1 VRIQSPGKI
10 LGILTAI
17 NFVNYVDRYL
27 VAAVAPK
34 FQEELGLSNTQTG
47 FAISAFMLGY
57 FVTSPIFGWLGDK
70 RFPKRGGGTTTARR
84 WLMTVGILLWCLA
97 TVASGLAHGA
107 TSMVLARVAV
117 GVGEASYA
125 TLAPTIIDDLAPP
138 SKKNR
143 WLAIFYLAIPVGSAL
158 GFLLG
163 GQLEEHFGW
172 RAAFFVAGGPGALLA
187 FIVPF
192 MVEPAPH
199 QAKDAEPA
207 AQHVE
212 QAAEK
217 PEEKAITGWAAFGAL
232 RRSALYVGC
241 VAGLCAY
248 TFALGGFP
256 AWAPKF
262 LYESHGM
269 KLSTADFF
277 FGVVT
282 VVAGIAGTVL
292 GAWLADRALP
302 PHCDQ
307 DTRVRRYLRFS
318 GVATAIAVPAAALA
332 LYTPSAAA
340 FFVAIFVCEVALFA
354 STSPINVVIL
364 NSIPPSVRASAM
376 AVGIFM
382 QHLLGDLISPP
393 LIGKIADVTKSLR
406 TGMWILPI
414 AIAIAAAIWLVGVK
428 AKGTGEAQAA

>member
-1 VRIQSPGKI
+1 MSARIESPTKI
-10 LGILTAI
+10 LALLTAI

-34 FQEELGLSNTQTG
+34 FQEELHLSNTETG
-47 FAISAFMLGY
+47 FTISAFMLGY
-57 FVTSPIFGWLGDK
+57 FLTSPLFGWLGDK
-70 RFPKRGGGTTTARR
+70 RFPARSPTQGGTTTARR
-84 WLMTVGILLWCLA
+84 WLMAGGILVWSVA

-172 RAAFFVAGGPGALLA
+172 RAAFFVAGGPGVLLA
-187 FIVPF
+187 LIVP
-192 MVEPAPH
+192 MMLEPAPQH
-199 QAKDAEPA
+199 AKA
-207 AQHVE
+207 ADG
-212 QAAEK
+212 AK
-217 PEEKAITGWAAFGAL
+217 PLTGWGAIGAL
-232 RRSALYVGC
+232 RRSALYVAC
-241 VAGLCAY
+241 VSGLCAY

-262 LYESHGM
+262 LYESHGL
-269 KLSTADFF
+269 KLSVADFW

-282 VVAGIAGTVL
+282 VLAGLVGTIA

-302 PHCDQ
+302 AGCDQ
-307 DTRVRRYLRFS
+307 ETRVRRYLRFS
-318 GVATAIAVPAAALA
+318 GLATAIGVPAAALA
-332 LYTPSAAA
+332 LYTPSATM

-364 NSIPPSVRASAM
+364 GSVPPSVRASAM
-376 AVGIFM
+376 AVSIFM
-382 QHLLGDLISPP
+382 QHLLGDLMSPP
-393 LIGKIADVTKSLR
+393 LIGKIADVTRSLR

-414 AIAIAAAIWLVGVK
+414 AIAIAAVVWLSGVN
-428 AKGTGEAQAA
+428 AKGTRDAQAA